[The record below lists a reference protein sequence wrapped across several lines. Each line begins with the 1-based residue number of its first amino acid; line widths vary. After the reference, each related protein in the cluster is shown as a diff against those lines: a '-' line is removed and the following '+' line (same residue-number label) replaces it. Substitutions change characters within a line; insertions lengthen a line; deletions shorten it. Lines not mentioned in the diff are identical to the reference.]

1 MKLACQWRLHLQFIW
16 LVLLL
21 GLSLPATADDR
32 FDIVGLRLGMTHA
45 EVTRALTAHG
55 VTPSNI
61 HETVE
66 AFGYSDGIK
75 KDHRTEPFLARIDAS
90 TSTLVVGS
98 RRKSDSLTIVFSP
111 PPQGGR
117 VVAVT
122 RMISN
127 RVDPPTSKQFA
138 QALSEKYGQPYDAS
152 IGGKWMFGA
161 GSQNCIPNGMPRIS
175 GRDKQSILDVV
186 LRKRAGRFDTSFF
199 VNHQVKRLDDC
210 ANILEYRVGTLDDRP
225 ASQVTATMVDV
236 QSWVKATL
244 AADGWVNGLREQAVK
259 QREGGASKPVL

>member
-1 MKLACQWRLHLQFIW
+1 MKLTCHWRSRHQFI
-16 LVLLL
+16 LMVSLL

-45 EVTRALTAHG
+45 EVMRALTAHG

-75 KDHRTEPFLARIDAS
+75 NDHRTEPFLARIDAS
-90 TSTLVVGS
+90 TSTKVGS
-98 RRKSDSLTIVFSP
+98 QRKGDALTIVFSP

-122 RMISN
+122 RTISN
-127 RVDPPTSKQFA
+127 RVDPPTSQQFA
-138 QALSEKYGQPYDAS
+138 QALYEKYGQPYDAN

-186 LRKRAGRFDTSFF
+186 FRKRAGRFDTSFF

-210 ANILEYRVGTLDDRP
+210 ANILEYRVGTLNDRP

-244 AADGWVNGLREQAVK
+244 AADEWVNGLREQAVK